1 MPQLRALPAPSAARW
16 RALLAAVLA
25 ALALLAAAAATGGD
39 TAAPSPRPTVLSGHG
54 TGPAAG

>member
-1 MPQLRALPAPSAARW
+1 MPQLRTLPAPSATRW

-25 ALALLAAAAATGGD
+25 VLALLAAAAVTGD
-39 TAAPSPRPTVLSGHG
+39 AAAPSPRPTVLSGHG